1 VDDIALFWLLILVT
15 AMSLLLVLAS
25 TAALGRLVADLEYQY
40 AAGLNGVRRIQS
52 WVNIRTHANRVIL
65 GLTFLVTGILSFT
78 DAPILWRTWIGR
90 VLFVVVLAC
99 YTVSSIMDWLAERK
113 QVRLLL
119 REQTVRGT

>member
-1 VDDIALFWLLILVT
+1 
-15 AMSLLLVLAS
+15 
-25 TAALGRLVADLEYQY
+25 
-40 AAGLNGVRRIQS
+40 
-52 WVNIRTHANRVIL
+52 
-65 GLTFLVTGILSFT
+65 
-78 DAPILWRTWIGR
+78 

>member
-25 TAALGRLVADLEYQY
+25 TAALGRLAADLEYQY